1 MTRMLR
7 AIVVSFAL
15 GLVPGL
21 VPVTAAAQDGLD
33 PQQSTEPQ
41 QGAILLADDVRLMAD
56 DRLVASGNVEAM
68 YGDQRLQAKSI
79 TYDQKTDTLMIE
91 GPIILQQGDST
102 LVLADDAELDREM
115 RNGLLTGARVV
126 LQNEVQL
133 AANAMVSV
141 EGRYSQLYKTAVTS
155 CRICE
160 TGRPPLWQI
169 RARKV
174 VHDRQERQLY
184 FSNAQL
190 RVLDVPVFYLP
201 RLRLPDPSLERATG
215 FLLPSFVNSTLI
227 GTGLK
232 LPYFIRLGDHRDLTL
247 TPLLTTKTRTLE
259 MRYRQA
265 FRNGNVLIRGA
276 VTDDEFGVDPTRG
289 YLIAGGQFTL
299 ERDFLLT
306 FDIEVASDD
315 TYLFDYGYS
324 YKDWLDSEIAIE
336 RARRDEYMRGALTYY
351 HSQRFG
357 QSNATLPTIVGNA
370 EYEKRIYP
378 EHLGGEFRL
387 GAQAHGH
394 YRSSDLRTDGIDL
407 DPWADGRDIMRFTA
421 SADWLRSW
429 ALPSGVLAEAQ
440 AGLAVDTFQVTQG
453 GGLGV
458 SSATE
463 VTPSTSVKLRWPL
476 VKTSSEGVT
485 QVIEPMAQLAWVG
498 GSNPLIPNDESTR
511 IEFDEGN
518 LFSLSRYPAPDRR
531 ERGLNAAY
539 GVQWTRLDPDGWQ
552 TSLALGQ
559 VFRDEREIDSNG
571 VPSLTESSGLQ
582 DRFSDILLAGQY
594 KTDNGLTLTA
604 RGLFDDGFATTKA
617 EARASWYTA
626 RTGIAATYIWLRSD
640 LAEQRPDNVSE
651 WSLSSSYRFG
661 RHWTGTVSTRYDV
674 ACDFHVNSG
683 LGLEY
688 TNECVELSVN
698 ASRWYSTSTN
708 LQDTTDITFTVA
720 LLGFTTKAEDN
731 SYTRTC
737 KN

>member
-7 AIVVSFAL
+7 ALFASVAL
-15 GLVPGL
+15 CL
-21 VPVTAAAQDGLD
+21 VPVTGKAQAVDT
-33 PQQSTEPQ
+33 PQP
-41 QGAILLADDVRLMAD
+41 GAILLADDVRLMAD

-68 YGDQRLQAKSI
+68 YGDQRLQAKTI
-79 TYDQKTDTLMIE
+79 TYDRKTDTLTIE

-169 RARKV
+169 RAQKV

-190 RVLDVPVFYLP
+190 RVMDVPVFYLP

-215 FLLPSFVNSTLI
+215 FLLPSFINSTLV

-247 TPLLTTKTRTLE
+247 TPFLTTKTRTLE

-265 FRNGNVLIRGA
+265 FRNGDLLIRGA
-276 VTDDEFGVDPTRG
+276 VTDDDFGSKSKRG
-289 YLIAGGQFTL
+289 YLFAAGRFDL
-299 ERDFLLT
+299 KRDFVLN

-315 TYLFDYGYS
+315 SYLFDYGYS
-324 YKDWLDSEIAIE
+324 YKDWLDSEISVE
-336 RARRDEYMRGALTYY
+336 RARRDEYIRGALTYY
-351 HSQRFG
+351 HSQRVG

-370 EYEKRIYP
+370 EYEKRLYP
-378 EHLGGEFRL
+378 DRLGGELRL

-394 YRSSDLRTDGIDL
+394 YRSSDLRTDGTDL
-407 DPWADGRDIMRFTA
+407 DPWADGRDVMRFTF
-421 SADWLRSW
+421 SADWLRNW
-429 ALPSGVLAEAQ
+429 TLASGVVAELRT
-440 AGLAVDTFQVTQG
+440 GLAVDSFHVTQG
-453 GGLGV
+453 GGLGA
-458 SSATE
+458 SSATQ
-463 VTPSTSVKLRWPL
+463 VTPSTAVQLRWPFL
-476 VKTSSEGVT
+476 KTSAKGVT
-485 QVIEPMAQLAWVG
+485 QVIEPVAQLSWTG

-518 LFSLSRYPAPDRR
+518 LFSISRYPAPDRR

-552 TSLALGQ
+552 ASLAMGQ
-559 VFRDEREIDSNG
+559 VFRDTREIDANG
-571 VPSLTESSGLQ
+571 VPSLTDSSGLQ
-582 DRFSDILLAGQY
+582 EKFSDILLAGQY
-594 KTDNGLTLTA
+594 KSDTGLTLTA
-604 RGLFDDGFATTKA
+604 RGLFDDGFAATKA
-617 EARASWYTA
+617 EARASWYTDRA
-626 RTGIAATYIWLRSD
+626 SLSGTYIWLRSD
-640 LAEQRPDNVSE
+640 FAEDRAEDVSE
-651 WSLSSSYRFG
+651 WSVSGSYRLA
-661 RHWTGTVSTRYDV
+661 RHWTGTANLRYDV
-674 ACDFHVNSG
+674 ARDTRVSSG
-683 LGLEY
+683 LGLKY

-698 ASRWYSTSTN
+698 ASRWYSSSTI
-708 LQDTTDITFTVA
+708 LQETTDITFTVA
-720 LLGFTTKAEDN
+720 LLGFTAKTDN
-731 SYTRTC
+731 SSYTRTC